1 MARGLNQYQ
10 VDVMNFFAAIQA
22 AYHNLSNED
31 RKELETWESRYGS
44 VYGSSAWPRW
54 KEFIPKGI
62 YVDFSA
68 IKLQRKL
75 NTKKTIP
82 REIRWLVWERDD
94 FTCRSCGARTNLSV
108 DHIFPESKGGALELD
123 NLQTLCKPCNSVKG
137 DRVIRADVK
146 RESN

>member
-1 MARGLNQYQ
+1 MARGLNQYH
-10 VDVMNFFAAIQA
+10 VDVMSFFAAIQA
-22 AYHNLSNED
+22 AYHNLSTED
-31 RKELETWESRYGS
+31 RKELETWESCYGS
-44 VYGSSAWPRW
+44 VHGSSAWPRW

-62 YVDFSA
+62 YIDFFA
-68 IKLQRKL
+68 IKPQRKL

-94 FTCRSCGARTNLSV
+94 FTCCSCGARTNLSV

-137 DRVIRADVK
+137 DCVIRVGAK
-146 RESN
+146 RESD